1 MEFRRLIGGRTME
14 ITQVHVYPKEDPKVK
29 GYASIV
35 LDECFLVND
44 IKVIAG
50 PNGCF
55 ISMPSRKRKNGKFR
69 DIAHPLTKAMR
80 ERIENRVFD
89 EFEKVSGRKIEAR
102 AIPDG
107 PLDVRPAGP
116 TE

>member
-1 MEFRRLIGGRTME
+1 ME
-14 ITQVHVYPKEDPKVK
+14 ITQVHVYPKEDLKVK

-69 DIAHPLTKAMR
+69 DIAHPLTKDMR
-80 ERIENRVFD
+80 ERIENRIFD
-89 EFEKVSGRKIEAR
+89 EFEKVTGLKIEAR
-102 AIPDG
+102 AIPEK
-107 PLDVRPAGP
+107 PLETQPADP

>member
-1 MEFRRLIGGRTME
+1 ME
-14 ITQVHVYPKEDPKVK
+14 ITQVHVYPQEDERVR

-44 IKVIAG
+44 IKIILG
-50 PNGCF
+50 PHGCF

-69 DIAHPLTKAMR
+69 DIAHPITKEMR
-80 ERIENRVFD
+80 ERIENRVFE
-89 EFEKVSGRKIEAR
+89 EFEKVTGRKIEAR
-102 AIPDG
+102 AIPEKPIETG
-107 PLDVRPAGP
+107 PADP